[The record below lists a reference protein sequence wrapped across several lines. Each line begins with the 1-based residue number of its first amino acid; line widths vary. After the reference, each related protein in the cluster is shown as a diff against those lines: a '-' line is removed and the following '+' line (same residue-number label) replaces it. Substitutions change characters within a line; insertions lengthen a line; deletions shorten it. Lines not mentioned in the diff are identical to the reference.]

1 MLLIVSSILG
11 CALFEKQTLQQGEEP
26 TGLDSITQDTG
37 ASTNGS
43 DTGSG
48 SGGNGSDTSSGSG
61 GNGSDTSSGSGGNG
75 SGGNG
80 SDTGSGSG
88 GGNGSGV
95 SNHMNSSN
103 SSLAQGVDCTG
114 DYSAYDYTNAA
125 ECFTDFIS
133 CGDQILMS
141 TGGGTSYY
149 DQSLFTDWYES
160 GNGKNTDYSGEERA
174 FYFLHPG
181 NGAVVVTL
189 ESPCE
194 DTDLFYFKA
203 YDMGDCYE
211 EGCVPCRQDNK
222 SSQKTYYQNDSF
234 QIYDTNSNEYLF
246 IVESAS
252 GADVPFVLSVECP

>member
-1 MLLIVSSILG
+1 MLLIFSSFMA
-11 CALFEKQTLQQGEEP
+11 CALFEKQTAQQGEEP
-26 TGLDSITQDTG
+26 TGFDSINQDSG

-43 DTGSG
+43 SDTGNGTVTQDTGSGSDTG
-48 SGGNGSDTSSGSG
+48 SGGNGSVDSG
-61 GNGSDTSSGSGGNG
+61 GT
-75 SGGNG
+75 G

-114 DYSAYDYTNAA
+114 DYSAYDYSNEA

-149 DQSLFTDWYES
+149 DQALFTDWYES

-203 YDMGDCYE
+203 YEMGDCYE

-234 QIYDTNSNEYLF
+234 QIYDTNPNEYFF
-246 IVESAS
+246 IVESVS
-252 GADVPFVLSVECP
+252 GADVPFVLSVDCP